1 MRAIRIREYGGPEVL
16 ELVDIEKPVAHDDYV
31 VAKIHAAGLNRG
43 DVVQRQGK
51 YPPPPGAPDTPGFEF
66 SGIVESVGPDVTRW
80 SPGDKVCGLLAGG
93 GYAEYCL
100 INEGHL
106 LPLPEDWTMV
116 EGAGFVEAVATVWTN
131 IFDQV
136 ILKPGETL
144 LVHGGA
150 SGIGTMAIQ
159 MAKAIGARVITTAS
173 GADRCARC
181 VELGADAAID
191 YKTQD
196 FVKEVLALTD
206 GHGAD
211 VILDMVAGDYMA
223 RNIECAAMNGRLATI
238 AWQRGSE
245 ITLDFRAP
253 MRKRMILSQSALRAR
268 DVAEKTRIMTGV
280 KDMFWPHIITGRIK
294 PVIASTYSLAE
305 AGAAQSEMERGG
317 HFGKIILVVEE

>member
-1 MRAIRIREYGGPEVL
+1 MRAIRIREYGGPDVL
-16 ELVDIEKPVAHDDYV
+16 EMTDIEKPVAHDDYV

-43 DVVQRQGK
+43 DVVQREGR
-51 YPPPPGAPDTPGFEF
+51 YPPPPGAPDTPGLEF
-66 SGIVESVGPDVTRW
+66 AGVVESIGPGVTRW
-80 SPGDKVCGLLAGG
+80 APGDEVCGLLAGG

-100 INEGHL
+100 IHEGHL
-106 LPLPEDWTMV
+106 LPLPAGWTMA

-136 ILKPGETL
+136 VLKPGETL

-150 SGIGTMAIQ
+150 SGIGTIAIQ
-159 MAKAIGARVITTAS
+159 MAKAIGARVLTTAS
-173 GADRCARC
+173 GAERCARC

-196 FVKEVLALTD
+196 FVTEVLALTE
-206 GHGAD
+206 GRGAD

-223 RNIECAAMNGRLATI
+223 RNIECAAMGGRLATI
-238 AWQRGSE
+238 AWLHGSE

-253 MRKRMILSQSALRAR
+253 MRKRMLLSQSALRAR
-268 DVAEKTRIMTGV
+268 DVAEKSRIISGV
-280 KDMFWPHIITGRIK
+280 KEMFWPHVVAGRIK
-294 PVIASTYSLAE
+294 PVIASTYPLAE

-317 HFGKIILVVEE
+317 HFGKIVLLVAD